1 MCAIMSDFNQIQKL
15 WDSQSKKKP
24 SVRPHDIIRK
34 TEIHIQKIKNKYIG
48 TALILAITLIVLIAY
63 FLWIGFYQWS
73 IFTTGMSLMMG
84 MLSWRI
90 ALELISMKRFSK
102 IKPNASFVEYS
113 EKITAYYIW
122 RKRVHLL
129 YTPIIYLSYIA
140 GFVLLL
146 PVFKLNMSTGMFWY
160 CAISGSVF
168 LIGFGFLLIS
178 LIQKEIK
185 ILDYL
190 KEITNFED

>member
-1 MCAIMSDFNQIQKL
+1 MNDFNQIQEL
-15 WDSQSKKKP
+15 WNSQSKKKT
-24 SVRPHDIIRK
+24 SIHPHDIIQK
-34 TEIHIQKIKNKYIG
+34 TEIQIQKIKNKYIG
-48 TALILAITLIVLIAY
+48 TAIILAITLAVLIAY
-63 FLWIGFYQWS
+63 FFWIGFYQLS
-73 IFTTGMSLMMG
+73 LFTTGMSLMIG

-90 ALELISMKRFSK
+90 TLELISMKRFSK

-113 EKITAYYIW
+113 ERITAYHIW
-122 RKRVHLL
+122 RKKVHLL
-129 YTPIIYLSYIA
+129 HTPIIYLSYIA

-146 PVFKLNMSTGMFWY
+146 PVFKSNMSAGMFWY

-185 ILDYL
+185 MLNYL
-190 KEITNFED
+190 KEITNFKD

>member
-1 MCAIMSDFNQIQKL
+1 MCAIMNDFNQIQEL

-24 SVRPHDIIRK
+24 LIHSSDIIQK
-34 TEIHIQKIKNKYIG
+34 TEVHLQKIKNKYIG
-48 TALILAITLIVLIAY
+48 TAIILAITLAVLIAY
-63 FLWIGFYQWS
+63 FLWIGFYKWS
-73 IFTTGMSLMMG
+73 LFTAGMSLMIG

-102 IKPNASFVEYS
+102 IKPCTSFIEYS
-113 EKITAYYIW
+113 ERITAYYIW
-122 RKRVHLL
+122 RKLVHLL

-160 CAISGSVF
+160 CVISGSVF

-178 LIQKEIK
+178 MIQKEIK
-185 ILDYL
+185 MLDYL